1 VTRTGGERDGGTDGQ
16 TESDRGTVRR
26 RLVLGAAAST
36 LSIGT
41 VGTLGYATR
50 PPSDRLEVR
59 VWLSEGAARY
69 DAVERRV
76 LEYLDALLG
85 YSYWDLDLSSG
96 GTVSVSTED
105 GAGVTTSGEWPMLVA
120 GGLLGTGQIEPV
132 SDVNL
137 LVTDGQMTEAPTGFA
152 LPNVAS
158 VGGARYLDS
167 LPAFETLDAVRNVE
181 SIHTVVENERPTRTI
196 QILLHE
202 LGHALG
208 LEHDHGVAFRD
219 GDAVVA
225 TPMLSSYAWDPEY
238 DDDRSRC
245 GTIYPETAD
254 REQRLSLTFSGCAQR
269 GLASY
274 SGGLIP

>member
-225 TPMLSSYAWDPEY
+225 TPMLSSYAWDPGY